1 MMKYKTVQIFK
12 QIKNIKY
19 INYIGNLYKIYV
31 VYRTN
36 KTKQG
41 ALKMQAIKTYIKK
54 VKLVNPL
61 TLFKKWFLADITQTF
76 AELNNS
82 LDNRLDNLESKTDVE
97 DVERRVED
105 LEYYDLHD
113 IQERAENAERI
124 AEDHENKLDG
134 LIDNIVNIEGDIKII
149 KTVDFSG
156 IAERFEQLEN
166 KLKNKQPAKK
176 ASQLVK
182 ERQLEKERSEKS
194 LSDMQRLAFE
204 ICHYY
209 GGEFDLDD
217 FDNCYEV
224 INKYDVV
231 RRVK

>member
-1 MMKYKTVQIFK
+1 MKYKKVQIFK

-76 AELNNS
+76 TKLNNS

-105 LEYYDLHD
+105 LEYYDFD
-113 IQERAENAERI
+113 EIQERAENAERI
-124 AEDHENKLDG
+124 A
-134 LIDNIVNIEGDIKII
+134 
-149 KTVDFSG
+149 
-156 IAERFEQLEN
+156 
-166 KLKNKQPAKK
+166 
-176 ASQLVK
+176 
-182 ERQLEKERSEKS
+182 
-194 LSDMQRLAFE
+194 
-204 ICHYY
+204 
-209 GGEFDLDD
+209 
-217 FDNCYEV
+217 
-224 INKYDVV
+224 
-231 RRVK
+231 